1 MLNLFIISI
10 QVQQNLNLISII
22 QVATNVKFLY
32 VQVIVPYSSKIVS
45 YQSII
50 YGSLQIS

>member
-10 QVQQNLNLISII
+10 QVQQSLNLISII
-22 QVATNVKFLY
+22 QVATNAEFFY
-32 VQVIVPYSSKIVS
+32 VQVIVPYSSKIVI